1 MKRQAPSYSNTQLK
15 QERNMKKQT
24 QAIHQSYKRRDAYDA
39 LSMPV
44 YNAVAYEF
52 DNAQV
57 MADAFCGR
65 IDAPDYSRV
74 ENPTVTNLELR
85 IKALTGAERVT
96 ALNSGMAAISNTMFA
111 IVEQGK
117 NVITSRHL
125 FGNSYS
131 LLTSTLKRLG
141 VEAKLCDLTD
151 VASVEAQID
160 ENTCCL
166 FLEIMTNPQLEVA
179 DVKALADIAHRHGI
193 PVVADTTI
201 IPFTQF
207 SGKELGIDIEVVS
220 STKYISGGATSLGGL
235 IIDYGAYPAITD
247 RLMNEMLFNLG
258 AYMTPQVA
266 YMQTLGLE
274 TLEARYRIQSSNAL
288 ELAKRLCTLTPIRK
302 VNYVGLANNPYH
314 ELSVRQYGETAGA
327 MVTIDLENQEACFRF
342 LNNLKLIHRAT
353 NLFDNRTLAIH
364 PSSTIFGLF
373 TPEERTAMDIFD
385 TTIRLSIG
393 LESVDD
399 LFDDIKQAL
408 DV

>member
-1 MKRQAPSYSNTQLK
+1 M
-15 QERNMKKQT
+15 
-24 QAIHQSYKRRDAYDA
+24 
-39 LSMPV
+39 
-44 YNAVAYEF
+44 
-52 DNAQV
+52 
-57 MADAFCGR
+57 
-65 IDAPDYSRV
+65 
-74 ENPTVTNLELR
+74 
-85 IKALTGAERVT
+85 
-96 ALNSGMAAISNTMFA
+96 
-111 IVEQGK
+111 
-117 NVITSRHL
+117 
-125 FGNSYS
+125 
-131 LLTSTLKRLG
+131 
-141 VEAKLCDLTD
+141 
-151 VASVEAQID
+151 
-160 ENTCCL
+160 
-166 FLEIMTNPQLEVA
+166 
-179 DVKALADIAHRHGI
+179 
-193 PVVADTTI
+193 
-201 IPFTQF
+201 
-207 SGKELGIDIEVVS
+207 GIDIEVVS

-288 ELAKRLCTLTPIRK
+288 ELAKRLRTLTPIRK
-302 VNYVGLANNPYH
+302 VNYVGLSDNPYH

>member
-1 MKRQAPSYSNTQLK
+1 
-15 QERNMKKQT
+15 MKKQT
-24 QAIHQSYKRRDAYDA
+24 QAIHLSYKRRDAYDA

-207 SGKELGIDIEVVS
+207 SSKELGIDIEVVS

-288 ELAKRLCTLTPIRK
+288 ELAKRLRTLTPIRK
-302 VNYVGLANNPYH
+302 VNYVGLADNPYH